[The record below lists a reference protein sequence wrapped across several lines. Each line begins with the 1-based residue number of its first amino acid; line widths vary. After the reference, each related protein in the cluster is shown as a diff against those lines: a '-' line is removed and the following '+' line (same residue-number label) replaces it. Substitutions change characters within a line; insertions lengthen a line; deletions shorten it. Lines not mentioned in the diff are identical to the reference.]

1 MMQRSSSLIALIL
14 ALASATALA
23 QTKPASK
30 APAKPARSCVPDEPS
45 FWKDQ
50 GLTTKVAAK
59 LQFHKPLLR
68 EKVEVKVSGNVAM
81 LSGNLSSQNLIQ
93 EAVRTASAVGGV
105 KCVQNHLQ
113 VGPPIPASQQPQ

>member
-1 MMQRSSSLIALIL
+1 MPRIARLL
-14 ALASATALA
+14 ALSLAFAAAGASA
-23 QTKPASK
+23 QSRPA
-30 APAKPARSCVPDEPS
+30 AKPAAPARACVPDEPS

-50 GLTTKVAAK
+50 GLTTKVATR

-93 EAVRTASAVGGV
+93 EAVRTASAVGGI

-113 VGPPIPASQQPQ
+113 VGPPLPSTQQPQ